1 MNPLLLSLRE
11 QDALSRTIL
20 RKRFATVLPD
30 AMRTADI
37 DMWLILCHEDNYDP
51 IFNTMIP
58 VRTWAPILQMLIF
71 YDRGDTGGND
81 KGVECLNLSMTDFGN
96 LYEKV
101 WHGVHHT
108 EQWQRLAEIIAE
120 RDPQRIGI
128 NIGDIQWC
136 AGGLTSSLHR
146 QLAQA
151 LPERYVERL
160 VSAEAA
166 ATHWASTLIPDELHL
181 YPHIVRTTRQVIAD
195 CYSPATLIPGVTTSE
210 DLQWAFM
217 DYSRARGLDLSFV
230 PFFSIRRSDAEKL
243 RYPIEDKV
251 IRPGDL
257 LHCDVGHR
265 YLRLCSDLQEWAYVR
280 RDGEADA
287 PAGMRA
293 LWTQVG
299 RLQRIFLESFAA
311 GLSGNELLKRML
323 DRAHAEGVL
332 NPRIYSHGLG
342 YFLHE
347 PGPLIG
353 LPWEQEQN
361 PGRGDVRLT
370 PNTVFTM
377 ELSIEDAVPE
387 WGGQRVRLAVEHDV
401 RFTEEGCLPFDTV
414 QSVFHLI

>member
-1 MNPLLLSLRE
+1 MNPLVLPLRE

-20 RKRFATVLPD
+20 RKRLATVLPE
-30 AMRTADI
+30 AMRSAGI

-51 IFNTMIP
+51 IFSTMVP

-71 YDRGDTGGND
+71 HDRGDD
-81 KGVECLNLSMTDFGN
+81 AGVECLNLSMSDLGD
-96 LYEKV
+96 LYQKV
-101 WHGVHHT
+101 WHGFYHT
-108 EQWQRLAEIIAE
+108 EQWLRLAEIVAE
-120 RDPQRIGI
+120 RDPRRIGI

-146 QLAQA
+146 KLVQA
-151 LPERYVERL
+151 FPEKYVERL
-160 VSAEAA
+160 VSAEGA
-166 ATHWASTLIPDELHL
+166 ATHWASTLIADELHL
-181 YPHIVRTTRQVIAD
+181 YPHIVRTTKQVIAD
-195 CYSPATLIPGVTTSE
+195 CYSPGALIPGVTTSE

-217 DYSRARGLDLSFV
+217 EYSRARGLDLSFV
-230 PFFSIRRSDAEKL
+230 PFFSIRRNDVEKA
-243 RYPIEDKV
+243 RFPVEDKI

-280 RDGEADA
+280 RSGEADA

-293 LWTQVG
+293 LWRQVG
-299 RLQRIFLESFAA
+299 RLQKIFLESFAT
-311 GLSGNELLKRML
+311 GLTGNDLLTRML
-323 DRAHAEGVL
+323 ERAHAAGIPY
-332 NPRIYSHGLG
+332 PRIYSHGLG

-353 LPWEQEQN
+353 LPWEQRSN
-361 PGRGDVRLT
+361 PGRGDVRLA

-387 WGGQRVRLAVEHDV
+387 WGGQKVRLAVEHDV
-401 RFTEEGCLPFDTV
+401 CFTGQACVPFDRV
-414 QSVFHLI
+414 QEDFYLI